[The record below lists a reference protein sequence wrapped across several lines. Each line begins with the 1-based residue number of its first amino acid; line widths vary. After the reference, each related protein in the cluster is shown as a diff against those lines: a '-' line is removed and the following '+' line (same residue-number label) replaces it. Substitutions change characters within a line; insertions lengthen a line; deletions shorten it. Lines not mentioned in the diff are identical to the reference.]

1 MHVVTFTLRPDT
13 SEDQI
18 RTLTKELAT
27 LPAKIPALRSYNF
40 GPDLRLRDG
49 SADFAAV
56 GVVDDAEGLHSYL
69 DHPAHVELVKN
80 FLQPIVASRNAVDI
94 TIPDRS

>member
-18 RTLTKELAT
+18 RTLTRELAA